1 MAIAIT
7 IYITCQI
14 NALKAAG
21 VHVAESPAK
30 IGEVMKQV
38 RIYLSLSDLHG
49 NITAALQAMQQA
61 GRL

>member
-1 MAIAIT
+1 M
-7 IYITCQI
+7 
-14 NALKAAG
+14 
-21 VHVAESPAK
+21 AESPAK

-49 NITAALQAMQQA
+49 KITAALQAMQQA